1 MADEFLPKPAAISQ
15 WAPLAYISPCFEHF
29 RPDVF
34 TLRCLTKTQIALHEQ
49 RLLYDALL
57 RDAANSKEE
66 WEALRAA
73 LVSSAPARSSPQTS
87 GAVCLEREL
96 DAA

>member
-1 MADEFLPKPAAISQ
+1 MAEQFLPKPVAVSQ

-29 RPDVF
+29 RPDDF

-57 RDAANSKEE
+57 RDAASSKEE
-66 WEALRAA
+66 WEHLRAA
-73 LVSSAPARSSPQTS
+73 LVRGTGTRS
-87 GAVCLEREL
+87 
-96 DAA
+96 